1 MFIKMKISAFIYIM
15 LIVAICFSCREKE
28 IDASFEDA
36 NQLTIYDYLTE
47 NKENFSSF
55 LSILEKGKI
64 DNTLG
69 SYNNNGN
76 GYTLFAPDNDAIDR
90 FIKQNPRFS
99 SLNDILKDQEFVD
112 AFSRYHV
119 VNEKVSS
126 NEFPFGAFSEPTLS
140 GDYLVV
146 SYIIEPDTIFYKINN
161 QASIIKFNIEC
172 SNGFVHHIET
182 ALMPVTLTSYQWLK
196 QNPSLSIFK
205 GTVDLTGLQSTIDFN
220 LKLDENLLPVTILA
234 EPNSVYNKAGIKSV
248 NELASLISPGNTDY
262 TNTSN
267 PLYNYVLYHFL
278 TGGFFI
284 DDFVNVNTN
293 YNTLSE
299 IPLNIDGRGTDV
311 LINPGKEEF
320 DPIISQGDTTFV
332 NYIKILYDNSNV
344 ITQSGAVHLIDQIMQ
359 QHTPTR
365 ADTYYQFYEEP
376 LINTYRKEGGTFLI
390 ENQDALTRIAWSG
403 ANLAYVA
410 GEVGSTATNLDY
422 LMIDGDFIITYT
434 IPKIVQGA
442 YKVWLRAESYNSAN
456 ALVEVFIDG
465 KKVGGMVDL
474 STGASSSSPYRN
486 IQLGIV
492 EFQIYEEHQVE
503 IRPLVPGRFLWDYIR
518 FEPY

>member
-1 MFIKMKISAFIYIM
+1 MKILVFIFT
-15 LIVAICFSCREKE
+15 LFIVVICFSCREKE
-28 IDASFEDA
+28 IEASFEDA
-36 NQLTIYDYLTE
+36 NQFTIYDYLIE
-47 NKENFSSF
+47 NKEEFSSF
-55 LSILEKGKI
+55 ISILEKGGI
-64 DNTLG
+64 DNTLS

-76 GYTLFAPDNDAIDR
+76 GYTLFAPDNDAINR
-90 FIKQNPRFS
+90 FIEENPQFS
-99 SLNDILKDQEFVD
+99 SLNDILNDQKFIN
-112 AFSRYHV
+112 AFCRYHV

-146 SYIIEPDTIFYKINN
+146 SYIIEADTIYYKINN
-161 QASIIKFNIEC
+161 QASIIKFNIET

-182 ALMPVTLTSYQWLK
+182 ALMPVTLTSYQLLG

-205 GTVDLTGLQSTIDFN
+205 DVVDLTGLQSAIDFN
-220 LKLDENLLPVTILA
+220 LKQNETLLPVTILA
-234 EPNSVYNKAGIKSV
+234 EPDSVYNKKGINSV
-248 NELASLISPGNTDY
+248 EELASLISPGNTDY
-262 TNTSN
+262 TNTTN
-267 PLYNYVLYHFL
+267 PLHNYVLYHFL

-284 DDFVNVNTN
+284 NDFVNVNTN

-311 LINPGKEEF
+311 LINPGKEVF
-320 DPIISQGDTTFV
+320 DPIVSKGDTTIV
-332 NYIKILYDNSNV
+332 NYIKILYDNSNI
-344 ITQSGAVHLIDQIMQ
+344 ITQSGAVHLIDQILK

-365 ADTYYQFYEEP
+365 ADTYFQFYEEP

-403 ANLAYVA
+403 ADLAYVA
-410 GEVGSTATNLDY
+410 GEVGSTAANLDY

-442 YKVWLRAESYNSAN
+442 YKVWLRAESSNPAN

-474 STGASSSSPYRN
+474 STGATSSSPYRD

-492 EFQIYEEHQVE
+492 EFQLYDEHQVE
-503 IRPLVPGRFLWDYIR
+503 VRPLVPGRFLWDYIR
-518 FEPY
+518 FQPF

>member
-1 MFIKMKISAFIYIM
+1 M
-15 LIVAICFSCREKE
+15 LMVTICFSCRETE
-28 IDASFEDA
+28 IEASFEDA
-36 NQLTIYDYLTE
+36 NQFTIYDYLIE

-55 LSILEKGKI
+55 ISILEKGGI
-64 DNTLG
+64 DNTLS
-69 SYNNNGN
+69 SYNSNGN
-76 GYTLFAPDNDAIDR
+76 GYTLFAPDNDAINR
-90 FIKQNPRFS
+90 FIAGNPQFS
-99 SLNDILKDQEFVD
+99 SLNDILNNQEFVN

-119 VNEKVSS
+119 VNEKVTSY
-126 NEFPFGAFSEPTLS
+126 EFPFGAFSEPTLS

-146 SYIIEPDTIFYKINN
+146 SYIVETDTIYYKINN
-161 QASIIKFNIEC
+161 QAPIIKFNIET

-182 ALMPVTLTSYQWLK
+182 ALMPVTLTSYQYLG

-205 GTVDLTGLQSTIDFN
+205 EAVDLTGLQSFIDFN
-220 LKLDENLLPVTILA
+220 LKQDESLLPVTILA
-234 EPNSVYNKAGIKSV
+234 EPNSIYNKAGINSV

-311 LINPGKEEF
+311 LINPGKEVF
-320 DPIISQGDTTFV
+320 DPIISGGDTTIV

-365 ADTYYQFYEEP
+365 ADTYFQFYEEP

-390 ENQDALTRIAWSG
+390 ENQDALTRITWSG
-403 ANLAYVA
+403 PDLAYVA
-410 GEVGSTATNLDY
+410 GEVGSTAANLDY

-442 YKVWLRAESYNSAN
+442 YKVWLRAESYNTAN

-465 KKVGGMVDL
+465 KKAGGMVDL

-492 EFQIYEEHQVE
+492 EFQIYEEHKVE